1 MLSCDQFLAEFG
13 DYLNDEA
20 SAELRTQ
27 LEEHLRECKTC
38 RVVVDSTRKTVRV
51 VTDSRCFDL
60 PDDAMEPIVAQVMA
74 RIRSGSS
81 NSG

>member
-1 MLSCDQFLAEFG
+1 VLSCDEFLAEFG

-20 SAELRTQ
+20 SLELRTL

-51 VTDSRCFDL
+51 VTDTGSFDL
-60 PDDAMEPIVAQVMA
+60 PDDAFEPIIAQVMS
-74 RIRSGSS
+74 RIRDRSS

>member
-1 MLSCDQFLAEFG
+1 MLSCDEFLAEFG

-20 SAELRTQ
+20 SAELRSL

-38 RVVVDSTRKTVRV
+38 RVVIDTTRKTVRV
-51 VTDSRCFDL
+51 VTDSGSFDL
-60 PDDAMEPIVAQVMA
+60 PDDAIEPIVAQVMA

-81 NSG
+81 KSG